1 MRLMLTSSGSYE
13 MANQDPLLRRGE
25 LERLSALETLK
36 GLSNPGEVK
45 LAELVGFL
53 ESRDLWTQF
62 SKITLGD
69 LRDAFARE
77 PEPVE
82 ADTPR
87 KRKRRILEEALGG
100 PESVEGDEEAEKKA
114 KAAPMDG
121 GLETDEVARMVV
133 PFVEGNGDV
142 TLDDIAEYTRLDRR
156 VLRHHLGVLC
166 KEGRLERIGVGRHAI
181 YSGVA

>member
-1 MRLMLTSSGSYE
+1 
-13 MANQDPLLRRGE
+13 MANQDSLLRRGE

-69 LRDAFARE
+69 LRDAFTRE

-100 PESVEGDEEAEKKA
+100 PEPVESDEEAEKKA
-114 KAAPMDG
+114 KAPMDG

>member
-1 MRLMLTSSGSYE
+1 MT
-13 MANQDPLLRRGE
+13 NQESLLRRGE

-45 LAELVGFL
+45 LAELVSFL
-53 ESRDLWTQF
+53 ESRDLWGQF

-69 LRDAFARE
+69 LREAFARE

-87 KRKRRILEEALGG
+87 KRKRRILEEALGEPE
-100 PESVEGDEEAEKKA
+100 PESAEEVEKKA
-114 KAAPMDG
+114 KAPMDG

-156 VLRHHLGVLC
+156 VLRHHLNVLC

>member
-1 MRLMLTSSGSYE
+1 
-13 MANQDPLLRRGE
+13 MANQESLLRRGE

-45 LAELVGFL
+45 LAELVTFL

-77 PEPVE
+77 PEPTE

-87 KRKRRILEEALGG
+87 KRKRRILEEALGDAE
-100 PESVEGDEEAEKKA
+100 PELDGDEAEKKS
-114 KAAPMDG
+114 KAPMDG

-156 VLRHHLGVLC
+156 VLRHHLNVLC

>member
-1 MRLMLTSSGSYE
+1 

-53 ESRDLWTQF
+53 ESRDLWARF

-77 PEPVE
+77 PETAE

-87 KRKRRILEEALGG
+87 KRKRRILEDALGG
-100 PESVEGDEEAEKKA
+100 PEQALDGDEEAEKKA
-114 KAAPMDG
+114 ARAPADG

-142 TLDDIAEYTRLDRR
+142 TLDDIAEYTRLDRK
-156 VLRHHLGVLC
+156 VLRHHLGVPC